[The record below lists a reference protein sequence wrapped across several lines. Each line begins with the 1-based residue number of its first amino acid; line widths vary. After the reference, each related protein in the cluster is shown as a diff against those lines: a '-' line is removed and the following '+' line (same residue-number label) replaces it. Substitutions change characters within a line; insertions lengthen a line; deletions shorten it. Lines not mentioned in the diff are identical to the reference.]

1 MSSVEEEPPTA
12 SPDQG
17 ATGERATSI
26 PLVGILPSSSH
37 IKTST
42 EQTPEDRIIS
52 EREYQEMISYHNTMM
67 ENIQK
72 CNPVQEDV
80 GLPPNLDKDKNYSVY
95 YGSSHSTTSE
105 SMHPSVSVLRKIGDH
120 VGAIHEAI
128 AANRDGNNIN
138 TIEERKVTAL
148 ASYIQ
153 QVAKEAQ
160 ETTKETKAT
169 DTGDEEGSWR
179 REKEEVYP
187 LRVLIFL
194 FILVSVSFIILIIIG
209 IISLTWQ
216 TD

>member
-1 MSSVEEEPPTA
+1 MSSVEEEIPTA

-17 ATGERATSI
+17 ATGETATSL
-26 PLVGILPSSSH
+26 PLMEVLPLSSH

-42 EQTPEDRIIS
+42 ELTPEDRIIS
-52 EREYQEMISYHNTMM
+52 DREYQEMISYHNTMM

-72 CNPVQEDV
+72 HNLVQEDV

-95 YGSSHSTTSE
+95 YCSSQSTTSE

-120 VGAIHEAI
+120 VGTIQEAI

-138 TIEERKVTAL
+138 IIVERKVTAL
-148 ASYIQ
+148 ASYIL

-179 REKEEVYP
+179 RETEEVYP
-187 LRVLIFL
+187 LRALMFL
-194 FILVSVSFIILIIIG
+194 FILVSISFIILIIIG

-216 TD
+216 KD